1 MHLHGT
7 IESCICIDPPKKSTI
22 HVGTVNVSDMDGIF
36 THLNGWFLGDQRRQT
51 CFILP
56 WMAAEKPREF
66 SSTPTGMGVLGNQ
79 TVKPLGSQTEGPMS
93 VEKTNQFPSINN
105 RKFTYLI
112 G

>member
-1 MHLHGT
+1 
-7 IESCICIDPPKKSTI
+7 
-22 HVGTVNVSDMDGIF
+22 
-36 THLNGWFLGDQRRQT
+36 
-51 CFILP
+51 
-56 WMAAEKPREF
+56 MAAEKPREF